1 MPPCIPYSR
10 RVYIL
15 IVVLLIM
22 LNGVFAM
29 AEIAVVS
36 SNRFRLQQ
44 RAEDGNRAAARA
56 LALAE
61 DPSRFLSTVQIG
73 ITLVGVFAGAYGGAT
88 LAEPLAR
95 TLATV
100 PALAPYSAPIALTAV
115 VMAITYLSLIIGE
128 LVPKHIALA
137 NPERVAMALGGLM
150 HGISVAAAPLVWF
163 LGVSTNAVL
172 KLLRVPTDVSEE
184 ISEEEIE
191 MVIAQGLKAGV
202 VEPAEQTIIE
212 NAFWLGER
220 RVNVI
225 MTPRPEVAWFD
236 VNSDIETILARIRE
250 LPHGRYIVAD
260 GSLDSLVG
268 YVSTVDLLT
277 ASLEGTPLDLRALAL
292 EPLIAPETLPILRL
306 LEKFRTE
313 RVHLAVIIDEY
324 GGFEGLVTLSDIL
337 EELVGDVPEGP
348 ELTPE
353 ITAVGEDTWLVSGSV
368 LVEDL
373 LELLGL
379 EDKVGRNT
387 GYRTVSG
394 LVADQLQRLPAVADE
409 QIWHG
414 FQWRVE
420 AMAGLRVEQ
429 ILIRR
434 LSQPDPAPAS
444 G

>member
-1 MPPCIPYSR
+1 MPYSHG
-10 RVYIL
+10 VYIVIVILL
-15 IVVLLIM
+15 IV

-44 RAEDGNRAAARA
+44 RAEGGSRAAQRA
-56 LALAE
+56 LTLAE
-61 DPSRFLSTVQIG
+61 NPSRFLSTVQIG

-95 TLATV
+95 TLAQV
-100 PALAPYSAPIALTAV
+100 PGLAPYSAPIALTAV

-128 LVPKHIALA
+128 LVPKHIALT

-172 KLLRVPTDVSEE
+172 KVLRVPTDSSEA

-191 MVIAQGLKAGV
+191 MVIAQGLEAGV

-236 VNSDIETILARIRE
+236 VNSDFDTVLARIRE

-260 GSLDSLVG
+260 GNLDSLVG
-268 YVSTVDLLT
+268 YVSTVDLLA
-277 ASLEGTPLDLRALAL
+277 ASLDGSPLDLRKLAV

-306 LEKFRTE
+306 LERFRTE

-337 EELVGDVPEGP
+337 EELVGNVPDGP

-353 ITAVGEDTWLVSGSV
+353 ITSVAEGTWLVSGSV

-379 EDKVGRNT
+379 EYEVGTNA

-394 LVADQLQRLPAVADE
+394 LIADQLQRLPAVADE
-409 QIWHG
+409 QTWHG
-414 FQWRVE
+414 FEWRVE
-420 AMAGLRVEQ
+420 SMAGLRVEQ
-429 ILIRR
+429 IRIKR
-434 LSQPDPAPAS
+434 LNQPDSAHAPT
-444 G
+444 